1 MDVASS
7 LKQLFCSNVVVY
19 LSLWDEAAATFRGL
33 ISSGERAQSVMVVTA
48 VNPKIFG
55 GNLYLNSTP
64 ATKFYFDVNL
74 PAITQFTASLGGPV
88 GEAFP
93 CIDTKESIKKKEHVS
108 IRDLN
113 KFISNSDEQVT
124 VIFI

>member
-19 LSLWDEAAATFRGL
+19 LSLWDEAVATFRGF
-33 ISSGERAQSVMVVTA
+33 ISSGERTQSVMVVTT

-64 ATKFYFDVNL
+64 AT
-74 PAITQFTASLGGPV
+74 
-88 GEAFP
+88 
-93 CIDTKESIKKKEHVS
+93 
-108 IRDLN
+108 
-113 KFISNSDEQVT
+113 
-124 VIFI
+124 